1 MNFFNNL
8 HPGYSILISLAILA
22 SCKPAA
28 RIQVLQPAQLI
39 IPEHI
44 QKIVLI
50 DRSKPSNGFLSNIE
64 SLLTGEDYQQDKE
77 GRTKAMNG
85 LKDILANTPRFQT
98 SLSGIELEG
107 SSGGRSFMPP
117 LPWYEIETILAKYN
131 GDAVVAIEMFDSD
144 IQSTT
149 TSRIVKE
156 KDKDGKEISKIVYEG
171 KRKGKINLGWRFYD
185 PKNRQIIDEF
195 KDTDEIEISSSGA
208 PSQALA
214 ISNLQKSYEIIRNL
228 AATMGTK
235 YGKRIA
241 PVWITLAR
249 SYFKTVKDNNK
260 EKFAQAARYA
270 DSGEWLKA
278 ETIWE
283 KIAEGRSSSAG
294 KATYNLAV
302 AAEVNGQ
309 LNLALQLARD
319 AYTQFNEKKAKS
331 YIRILER
338 RIIDQEEIQNQMH
351 QSMKTNP

>member
-77 GRTKAMNG
+77 EGTKAMNG

-117 LPWYEIETILAKYN
+117 LP
-131 GDAVVAIEMFDSD
+131 VVAIEMFDSD

-228 AATMGTK
+228 AAT
-235 YGKRIA
+235 
-241 PVWITLAR
+241 
-249 SYFKTVKDNNK
+249 KDCSCMD
-260 EKFAQAARYA
+260 Y
-270 DSGEWLKA
+270 L
-278 ETIWE
+278 
-283 KIAEGRSSSAG
+283 
-294 KATYNLAV
+294 
-302 AAEVNGQ
+302 GQ
-309 LNLALQLARD
+309 KL
-319 AYTQFNEKKAKS
+319 F
-331 YIRILER
+331 
-338 RIIDQEEIQNQMH
+338 
-351 QSMKTNP
+351 